1 MRNTVI
7 KFGSYG
13 LIVGLIIFILHLVI
27 GINRF
32 DYATNEVLGY
42 ISIFL
47 SLSFVFFGIK
57 HYRDQVNDGVV
68 TLGKAIIIGLL
79 ISVFVAIG
87 IAVADFIYTKFIDP
101 SFYSN
106 YNQMLIE
113 QGREDEV
120 FEMTSII
127 GAAFM
132 FLVVVIIGFIVSL
145 ISGLI
150 LQRKK

>member
-113 QGREDEV
+113 QGRE
-120 FEMTSII
+120 
-127 GAAFM
+127 
-132 FLVVVIIGFIVSL
+132 
-145 ISGLI
+145 
-150 LQRKK
+150 

>member
-1 MRNTVI
+1 
-7 KFGSYG
+7 
-13 LIVGLIIFILHLVI
+13 
-27 GINRF
+27 
-32 DYATNEVLGY
+32 
-42 ISIFL
+42 
-47 SLSFVFFGIK
+47 
-57 HYRDQVNDGVV
+57 
-68 TLGKAIIIGLL
+68 
-79 ISVFVAIG
+79 
-87 IAVADFIYTKFIDP
+87 
-101 SFYSN
+101 
-106 YNQMLIE
+106 MLIE